1 MNHQFQHF
9 QHFIIKYIFNFMDI
23 TLISLKF
30 ICDILLKII
39 GQTQKLYSKYHI
51 FLGGSGQIYFSTCQS
66 AQETL

>member
-1 MNHQFQHF
+1 
-9 QHFIIKYIFNFMDI
+9 MDI

-30 ICDILLKII
+30 ICNILLKII

-51 FLGGSGQIYFSTCQS
+51 FLDGSGQIYFSTCQS

>member
-1 MNHQFQHF
+1 
-9 QHFIIKYIFNFMDI
+9 MDI